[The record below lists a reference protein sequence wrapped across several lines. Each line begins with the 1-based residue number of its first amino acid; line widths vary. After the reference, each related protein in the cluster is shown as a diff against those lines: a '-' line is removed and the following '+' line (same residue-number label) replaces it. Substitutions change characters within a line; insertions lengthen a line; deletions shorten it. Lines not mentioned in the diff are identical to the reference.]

1 MGAQLE
7 EKTGEREKRALINTY
22 HLFSA
27 IQLTTRFDGGMRVTM
42 APVQVSGRAPPLAHV
57 DSVEVISR

>member
-7 EKTGEREKRALINTY
+7 GKNGGREKRALINTY

-27 IQLTTRFDGGMRVTM
+27 IQLTTRFDGGMRVTT
-42 APVQVSGRAPPLAHV
+42 APVQVSNLAPPLAHV
-57 DSVEVISR
+57 ENVVVISR